1 MPVPEDWKT
10 CPLAMVN
17 KVFAARQ
24 GNVNWDSLLKERF
37 SELLNNHE
45 TWNSLPSLNTR
56 PNHELRDGQLVRFR
70 GMIQDMYDPEIY
82 LSEYETRVLSTG
94 ERKMN
99 CGRYRDVLQDGLR
112 EELIETSDNNAM
124 KERDVMYCVSVP
136 GENAWLK
143 DLYLAQERGSGG
155 VPGPSGTYQNP
166 LKRHLDTEESES
178 QETSMDTDDTAAT
191 ATTAEETAAGKRSK
205 GENGEAVTPAN
216 NGVDTTNGNAGLNLP
231 IPSKEGKAVLVKL
244 YDLTD
249 GDIKLTD
256 TIDMVGILSLHP
268 ALAANSEDVDM
279 MNGVLPPPS
288 LVPRLHVLSF
298 KQITTNNPLVSAPQ
312 SLSLSASELLSTRAQ
327 LLDILTQALL
337 GDALAAEY
345 LLCHLLSR
353 VYGRRDVR
361 VLGKMCLNLF
371 KLNNQHN
378 LNKRLYT
385 LLSLLTSTSHYLPMS
400 RQNLDNLNFTP
411 KKDFEANRLVAG
423 LLQLSA
429 GTRLIVDES
438 AMTTGQ
444 LGPKGV
450 NNLKAL
456 GNLITWQKVEY
467 DFTYHTLDRDAD
479 ISVLV
484 LSEGRSWLP
493 SDFALPVTPVQ
504 ENNLEALIETNY
516 KNIGNI
522 LNQDVLNRI
531 RVYISQCQFA
541 EYQLSETLQNEVQE
555 DFVRMRQENPGS
567 MSVEDLH
574 THLVLARLVAVGK
587 GKATLEG
594 EDWTRVKEMEKERR
608 LKAGPPRAEA
618 REVNGLPLHI

>member
-1 MPVPEDWKT
+1 
-10 CPLAMVN
+10 
-17 KVFAARQ
+17 
-24 GNVNWDSLLKERF
+24 
-37 SELLNNHE
+37 
-45 TWNSLPSLNTR
+45 
-56 PNHELRDGQLVRFR
+56 
-70 GMIQDMYDPEIY
+70 
-82 LSEYETRVLSTG
+82 
-94 ERKMN
+94 
-99 CGRYRDVLQDGLR
+99 
-112 EELIETSDNNAM
+112 
-124 KERDVMYCVSVP
+124 
-136 GENAWLK
+136 
-143 DLYLAQERGSGG
+143 
-155 VPGPSGTYQNP
+155 
-166 LKRHLDTEESES
+166 
-178 QETSMDTDDTAAT
+178 
-191 ATTAEETAAGKRSK
+191 
-205 GENGEAVTPAN
+205 
-216 NGVDTTNGNAGLNLP
+216 
-231 IPSKEGKAVLVKL
+231 
-244 YDLTD
+244 
-249 GDIKLTD
+249 
-256 TIDMVGILSLHP
+256 
-268 ALAANSEDVDM
+268 
-279 MNGVLPPPS
+279 
-288 LVPRLHVLSF
+288 
-298 KQITTNNPLVSAPQ
+298 
-312 SLSLSASELLSTRAQ
+312 
-327 LLDILTQALL
+327 
-337 GDALAAEY
+337 
-345 LLCHLLSR
+345 
-353 VYGRRDVR
+353 
-361 VLGKMCLNLF
+361 
-371 KLNNQHN
+371 
-378 LNKRLYT
+378 

-456 GNLITWQKVEY
+456 GNLITLQKVEY

-594 EDWTRVKEMEKERR
+594 EDWARVKEMEKERR
-608 LKAGPPRAEA
+608 LKAGPPRAA
-618 REVNGLPLHI
+618 RVHPRIPLRGVQPVRGPRA